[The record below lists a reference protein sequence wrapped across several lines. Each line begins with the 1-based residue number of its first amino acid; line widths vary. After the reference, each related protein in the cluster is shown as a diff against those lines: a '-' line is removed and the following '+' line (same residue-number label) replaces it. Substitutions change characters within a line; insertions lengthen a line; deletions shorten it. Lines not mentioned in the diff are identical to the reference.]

1 MRNPNSVLQE
11 ILNIIPK
18 TETEIIKKFNHL
30 KYNDFPYKPPEQFN
44 ECFVKLSLLCNRI
57 IEKDNN
63 WFNTWKLDM
72 ISILT
77 KKSKNT
83 LKMELNLYKNLTNGV
98 KQE

>member
-18 TETEIIKKFNHL
+18 TETEIIK
-30 KYNDFPYKPPEQFN
+30 
-44 ECFVKLSLLCNRI
+44 
-57 IEKDNN
+57 KDNN

-83 LKMELNLYKNLTNGV
+83 LKMELNLYKNLTLQMELN
-98 KQE
+98 KNE